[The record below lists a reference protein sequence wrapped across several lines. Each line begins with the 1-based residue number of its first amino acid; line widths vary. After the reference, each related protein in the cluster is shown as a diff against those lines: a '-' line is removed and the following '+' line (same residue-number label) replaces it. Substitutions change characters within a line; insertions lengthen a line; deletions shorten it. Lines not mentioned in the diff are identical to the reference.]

1 MKTAPVIL
9 SVCTLA
15 LSLQGEVIELRN
27 DFHDLRIEPDNG
39 GRISSWNVRGPEEN
53 LVKGWDAVKRQGK
66 RKTVKQQ
73 YSGGILGGHMCGAY
87 QDEQLEAVY
96 TILKQ
101 SPEQVTMRWENP
113 FSLFDGLEETRSITV
128 DGKTVRVKI
137 RIENK
142 SKENRVIYYRMQDF
156 MGTGSRLGEQT
167 VWLYPGRDGI
177 EANIYSPEDTAVLMQ
192 LPAPWYAQ
200 ANLVKDYGFKVTT
213 SGAPLRNILFWVGS
227 GNSRTGELFWVPK
240 TLKPGEVW
248 EAGIDYSLFTPSKE
262 TGVLGESA
270 IRTALARKQSG
281 NIVRAASACSF
292 VPAYGK
298 AVVTPIESCGNAPAG
313 LIRER
318 FRTLEKMELF
328 GTPGETVLGAF
339 SLTALEDMGKGT
351 LSFGPFKT
359 PDGKTLNLEADPYFI
374 TRDGLDYMTRNWKYS
389 DGLPQETANA
399 KSNLKSEK
407 ELTPF
412 SLKKQESAHFRVY
425 FKLPKDAVPGVYSGE
440 CFLTTGAGEKYAFTV
455 ELKVY
460 PFTLELP
467 KDKGYGAFSTFSLIG
482 DEHGAAEFGYS
493 RENFRKAMKELTGR
507 NWRNLVLYLSNP
519 DNILW
524 ALDTFA
530 ELGWRDA
537 RFVLIRPHV
546 PYAELM
552 KRYGKYNFT
561 FLPWGVDEPVDYH
574 SVKQCETKYRL
585 FEKKYDYP
593 NMNFSANTPL
603 SLAIIDS
610 LPKTHPT
617 IAITGNVMYFVEK
630 TRDLSRQN
638 RQVFW
643 YAGTPGRDPKS
654 RLVRGIYVWKEPT
667 GGMMDWGEMAG
678 ATSVGNAYHAFFA
691 DGELRPSQ
699 RLENVTQGLTD
710 LLYLNTLEQT
720 LKRVPPSEPE
730 AKEAARFLDWVRTRF
745 GIDYVGDGE
754 GMDHTFLDMI
764 RRQAAEHTAKLIQ
777 IKKER

>member
-1 MKTAPVIL
+1 MKTAPVIF

-15 LSLQGEVIELRN
+15 LSLQGKVIELQN
-27 DFHDLRIEPDNG
+27 DFHSLRIEPGNG
-39 GRISSWNVRGPEEN
+39 GRISGWIVKGPDEN
-53 LVKGWDAVKRQGK
+53 LVKTWDGVKRQGK

-96 TILKQ
+96 AVLKQ
-101 SPEQVTMRWENP
+101 TPDQVVMRWENP
-113 FSLFDGLEETRSITV
+113 FVLFNGLEETRTITL
-128 DGKTVRVKI
+128 DGKAVRVGI

-142 SKENRVIYYRMQDF
+142 AKETRVIYYRLQDF

-167 VWLYPGRDGI
+167 VWLYPGRDGV
-177 EANIYSPEDTAVLMQ
+177 EAAVFSPGETAVLME
-192 LPAPWYAQ
+192 LPEPWYAQ
-200 ANLVKDYGFKVTT
+200 TNFVKDYGFKVTAT
-213 SGAPLRNILFWVGS
+213 GAPLRNILFWVGS
-227 GNSRTGELFWVPK
+227 DASRTGELFWVPK
-240 TLKPGEVW
+240 TLQPGEVW
-248 EAGIDYSLFTPSKE
+248 EAGIEYALFTPSKE
-262 TGVLGESA
+262 TGSFGETA
-270 IRTALARKQSG
+270 IRAALAKKQSG
-281 NIVRAASACSF
+281 NIVRAGSACSF

-298 AVVTPIESCGNAPAG
+298 AVVTPIESCGETPVG

-328 GTPGETVLGAF
+328 GTPGETVPGAF
-339 SLTALEDMGKGT
+339 SLTALEDLGKGT

-359 PDGKTLNLEADPYFI
+359 SDGKVLKLEADPYFI
-374 TRDGLDYMTRNWKYS
+374 TRDGLDYMTRNWKFA
-389 DGLPQETANA
+389 DGLPPEAANA
-399 KSNLKSEK
+399 KSTVKGEK
-407 ELTPF
+407 TLTPF
-412 SLKKQESAHFRVY
+412 RLKKQESVHFRTY
-425 FKLPKDAVPGVYSGE
+425 FRLPKNAAPGEYSGQ
-440 CFLTTGAGEKYAFTV
+440 CFLTTEAGGKYAFTIG
-455 ELKVY
+455 LKVY

-467 KDKGYGAFSTFSLIG
+467 KDKGYGAFSTFSLTG
-482 DEHGAAEFGYS
+482 DKHGAAEFGYS
-493 RENFRKAMKELTGR
+493 RENFRKAMKELTDR

-519 DNILW
+519 ENILW

-537 RFVLIRPHV
+537 RFVVIRPHV
-546 PYAELM
+546 PYAELV

-574 SVKQCETKYRL
+574 SVKQCEAKYRL

-630 TRDLSRQN
+630 TRDLAKQG

-643 YAGTPGRDPKS
+643 YAGTPGRDPKA

-678 ATSVGNAYHAFFA
+678 AKSVGNAFHAFFA

-699 RLENVTQGLTD
+699 RLENMTSALTD

-720 LKRVPPSEPE
+720 LKQVPASAPE
-730 AKEAARFLDWVRTRF
+730 AKEATRFLEWIRSRF
-745 GIDYVGDGE
+745 GIDYVGDAD
-754 GMDHTFLDMI
+754 GMDHAFLDMI
-764 RRQAAEHTAKLIQ
+764 RRQAAEHTARLIPL
-777 IKKER
+777 KKGR